1 MGASGR
7 DRRGGLEWRRCYDPD
22 VDRNDVLAFA
32 RRDWER
38 LAESKMAYWLTHKSG
53 LSASQILEAGD
64 GLRRH
69 AQAVRPDW
77 PSAARL
83 PAAPFAPIVRPM
95 QTGSRRKRGV
105 PLAERHR
112 IFACRK
118 GVRNRNLVLRPLAAA
133 ALP

>member
-77 PSAARL
+77 PSAADR
-83 PAAPFAPIVRPM
+83 AADLAVHVRVSE
-95 QTGSRRKRGV
+95 TLRAV
-105 PLAERHR
+105 
-112 IFACRK
+112 ACRP
-118 GVRNRNLVLRPLAAA
+118 R
-133 ALP
+133 